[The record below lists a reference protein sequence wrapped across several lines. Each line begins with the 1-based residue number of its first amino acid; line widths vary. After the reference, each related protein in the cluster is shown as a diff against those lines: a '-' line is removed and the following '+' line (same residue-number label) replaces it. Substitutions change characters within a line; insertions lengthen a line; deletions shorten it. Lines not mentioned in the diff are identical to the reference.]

1 MSKKLH
7 KTNAM
12 RELDTR
18 SIPYRTAQYTVDPDN
33 LSGVH
38 VAEELGADPNSLFK
52 TLVLYG
58 QRKGHLVCCLPSDF
72 ELDLKKVARVAGEK
86 KVELIPVKKLLPTT
100 GYIRGGCSPLGM
112 KKKFPTFIDETAQ
125 LFDEIAVSAG
135 ERGEQIIVNP
145 FELQKVTD
153 ATFADITT

>member
-12 RELDTR
+12 RELDTL
-18 SIPYRTAQYTVDPDN
+18 SIPYKTAQYAVDPDHPTGFN
-33 LSGVH
+33 
-38 VAEELGADPNSLFK
+38 VAEELGESPDQIFK
-52 TLVLYG
+52 TLVLHG
-58 QRKGHLVCCLPSDF
+58 ERKGYLVCCLPSDF
-72 ELDLKKVARVAGEK
+72 ELDLKKVARVAGDK
-86 KVELIPVKKLLPTT
+86 KVELIPVKKLFPTT

-145 FELQKVTD
+145 FDLQKATD
-153 ATFADITT
+153 ATFADLTT